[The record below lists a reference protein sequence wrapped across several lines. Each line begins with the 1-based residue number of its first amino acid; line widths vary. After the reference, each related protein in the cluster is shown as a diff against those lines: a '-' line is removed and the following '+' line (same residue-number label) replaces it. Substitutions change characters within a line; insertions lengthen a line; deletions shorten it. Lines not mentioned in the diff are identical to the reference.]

1 MNRVRSLLLGASMAA
16 LAASAFAADGPT
28 VLLPA
33 DSTLALKLSGAA
45 GESARITN
53 ATVTGQ
59 PFKTVLRVE
68 VSKKPERPTDV
79 QLSTPIEGALSAGDV
94 LMVSFY
100 MRSAG
105 SGEATLDAGFRT
117 APGAAPQGPTGP
129 PPAGPP
135 ASRGQV
141 PPGAPGRGGRGAFL
155 GQPPLGA
162 AAVAGP
168 TWKKVTFPFALTRAY
183 NKGEGELFFTLGLP
197 SQTVEL
203 SGIEL
208 VDYGTTKGL
217 PQNKVYH

>member
-33 DSTLALKLSGAA
+33 DSTPALKLSGAA

-53 ATVTGQ
+53 AAVTGQ
-59 PFKTVLRVE
+59 PFKTVLRIE
-68 VSKKPERPTDV
+68 VTKKPERPADV
-79 QLSTPIEGALSAGDV
+79 QLSTPIDAAMSAGDV

-117 APGAAPQGPTGP
+117 APGVARQGPTGP

-141 PPGAPGRGGRGAFL
+141 PPGAPGAVPGRGGRGAFG

-162 AAVAGP
+162 AAWPDPRG
-168 TWKKVTFPFALTRAY
+168 KRS
-183 NKGEGELFFTLGLP
+183 P
-197 SQTVEL
+197 SP
-203 SGIEL
+203 S
-208 VDYGTTKGL
+208 
-217 PQNKVYH
+217 P